1 MKLSK
6 LYSSKAD
13 ILEPLEFAPGL
24 NVVLGEIRLPENK
37 NRDTHNL
44 GKTTLGSMIDYC
56 LLATRDNE
64 FFLFKQFEAFRDFVF
79 FFEVELLDTTYVT
92 IRRGVEEAT
101 KISFKKHLK
110 SKQDFTDL
118 PESAWDHYDVPFE
131 RAKELLDGLLDLQA
145 LKPWT
150 YRKGLGYLV
159 RSQDDFADIFR
170 LKKFKSAQSDW
181 KPYLA
186 HLLGF
191 NAENI
196 ENHYRKEEEL
206 IEKESAAQTIKAEL
220 GGAVQNLSKIEGM
233 LLLKRKDAERR
244 QAFLDAFDFRAQDK
258 RKTKELVDE
267 IDSRIAELNKRRYS
281 LTQNRKKILT
291 SLENGQVLFDPDEA
305 ERLFDEAGVLFK
317 GQIKHDF
324 QQLIAF
330 NKAVTEERQQYLQEE
345 RNEIESELK
354 VVNSELNDLG
364 KKRATTLS
372 YLSGSDIFS
381 KYKQITDELVNLKAD
396 IASLERQQKFLQRL
410 QELRKEIA
418 FLKEEKDHLRRL
430 IEEDVEK
437 QRGNA
442 ESLFSSTL
450 LFFSDIIEE
459 VIDRKALLS
468 VVINREG
475 HLDFKADILDESGNA
490 TSAAAG
496 HTYKK
501 LLCIAFDMAIVRA
514 HLDRKFPQFIFHDGV
529 FESLDDRKKE
539 NLIGV
544 IRKYCEIGLQ
554 HIITLIDSDLPTHLA
569 DESLAFTDQD
579 VILRLHDEGQSGRLF
594 KMRPW

>member
-6 LYSSKAD
+6 LYSNKPD
-13 ILEPLEFAPGL
+13 VFEPIDFAAAL

-44 GKTTLGSMIDYC
+44 GKTTLGSIIDYC

-64 FFLFKQFEAFRDFVF
+64 FFLFKQGGSFKDFIF
-79 FFEVELLDTTYVT
+79 FFEVELLDGTYVT
-92 IRRGVEEAT
+92 VRRGVEDAT

-110 SKQDFTDL
+110 SKQDFTYL
-118 PESAWDHYDVPFE
+118 PESAWDHFDVPFE
-131 RAKELLDGLLDLQA
+131 RSKELLDGLLDLQA
-145 LKPWT
+145 LKPWS

-159 RSQDDFADIFR
+159 RSQEDFADIFR
-170 LKKFKSAQSDW
+170 LRKFKSAQSDW

-191 NAENI
+191 NAETI
-196 ENHYRKEEEL
+196 ERHYKKEEEL
-206 IEKESAAQTIKAEL
+206 VEKELAAQTIKAEL

-233 LLLKRKDAERR
+233 LLLKRKEAERK
-244 QAFLDAFDFRAQDK
+244 QAFLDSFDFRAQDK

-267 IDSRIAELNKRRYS
+267 IDTRIAELNKARYS
-281 LTQNRKKILT
+281 LTQNRKKVIA

-330 NKAVTEERQQYLQEE
+330 NKAVTEERRQYLQEE

-354 VVNSELNDLG
+354 WINSELNELG
-364 KKRATTLS
+364 KKRSATLS

-381 KYKQITDELVNLKAD
+381 KYKQTTDELVNVRAD
-396 IASLERQQKFLQRL
+396 IASLERQQRFLLRL
-410 QELRKEIA
+410 QELRKEIGV
-418 FLKEEKDHLRRL
+418 LREEKDHLRRL
-430 IEEDVEK
+430 IEEDVDK
-437 QRGNA
+437 QRANPQ
-442 ESLFSSTL
+442 SLFSSTL
-450 LFFSDIIEE
+450 LYFSDIVEE

-468 VVINREG
+468 VVINKEG

-490 TSAAAG
+490 TSAGGG
-496 HTYKK
+496 HSYKK

-514 HLDRKFPQFIFHDGV
+514 HLDKKFPRFIFHDGV

-539 NLIGV
+539 NLISV
-544 IRKYCEIGLQ
+544 IRKYCEIGIQ
-554 HIITLIDSDLPTHLA
+554 HIITLIDSDLPAH
-569 DESLAFTDQD
+569 FTDD
-579 VILRLHDEGQSGRLF
+579 ALPFKDDEIILRLHDEGDRGRLF
-594 KMRPW
+594 KMRQW

>member
-6 LYSSKAD
+6 LYSSKSH
-13 ILEPLEFAPGL
+13 IVEPIEFEGGL

-37 NRDTHNL
+37 DRDTHNL
-44 GKTTLGSMIDYC
+44 GKTTLGSLIDYC
-56 LLATRDNE
+56 LLSTRDNE
-64 FFLFKQFEAFRDFVF
+64 FFLFKQGDLFRDFIF
-79 FFEVELLDTTYVT
+79 FFEVELLDATYVT
-92 IRRGVEEAT
+92 IRRGVEDAT

-110 SKQDFTDL
+110 PKQDFTFL
-118 PESAWDHYDVPFE
+118 PDSSWDHLDLPFE
-131 RAKELLDGLLDLQA
+131 RAKELLDGLLNLQA
-145 LKPWT
+145 LKPWG

-159 RSQDDFADIFR
+159 RSQEDFADIFR
-170 LKKFKSAQSDW
+170 LRKFKSAQSDW

-191 NAENI
+191 NAETI

-206 IEKESAAQTIKAEL
+206 FEKESTVQTLRAEL

-267 IDSRIAELNKRRYS
+267 IDARIAELNKLRYS
-281 LTQNRKKILT
+281 LTQNRKKVLAA
-291 SLENGQVLFDPDEA
+291 LGDGQILFDPDEA
-305 ERLFDEAGVLFK
+305 ERLFNEAGVLFQ
-317 GQIKHDF
+317 GQIKRDF
-324 QQLIAF
+324 EQLISF
-330 NKAVTEERQQYLQEE
+330 NRAVTQERQQYLQEE
-345 RNEIESELK
+345 RNEIETELK
-354 VVNSELNDLG
+354 AINSELSELG
-364 KKRATTLS
+364 KKRSSTLS

-381 KYKQITDELVNLKAD
+381 KYKQITDELVTLKAD

-410 QELRKEIA
+410 QELKKEIGK
-418 FLKEEKDHLRRL
+418 LRQEKDQLRRE
-430 IEEDVEK
+430 IEEDVEQ
-437 QRGNA
+437 QRANSQ
-442 ESLFSSTL
+442 SLLSSTL
-450 LFFSDIIEE
+450 VFFNDIVEE

-468 VVINREG
+468 VTINKEG
-475 HLDFKADILDESGNA
+475 HLEFKADILDESGNA

-514 HLDRKFPQFIFHDGV
+514 HLDRKFPRFIFHDGV

-539 NLIGV
+539 NLISV
-544 IRKYCEIGLQ
+544 IRRYCEFGLQ
-554 HIITLIDSDLPTHLA
+554 HIITLIDSDLPDHFLDDSLKFTA
-569 DESLAFTDQD
+569 DEMVLT
-579 VILRLHDEGQSGRLF
+579 LHDEGDRGRLF

>member
-1 MKLSK
+1 MKLSR
-6 LYSSKAD
+6 LYSSKPD
-13 ILEPLEFAPGL
+13 VFEPIEFSAVL

-64 FFLFKQFEAFRDFVF
+64 FFLFKQAGSFKDFVF
-79 FFEVELLDTTYVT
+79 FFEVELLDGTYVT
-92 IRRGVEEAT
+92 IRRGAEDAT

-110 SKQDFTDL
+110 PKQDFTYL
-118 PESAWDHYDVPFE
+118 PESGWDHFDVPFE
-131 RAKELLDGLLDLQA
+131 RAKELLDGLLDLRA
-145 LKPWT
+145 LKPWS
-150 YRKGLGYLV
+150 YRKGLDYLV
-159 RSQDDFADIFR
+159 RSQEDFADIFR

-191 NAENI
+191 NAETI
-196 ENHYRKEEEL
+196 ERHYKKEEEL
-206 IEKESAAQTIKAEL
+206 VEKESAAQTIKAEL

-233 LLLKRKDAERR
+233 LLLKRKDAERK
-244 QAFLDAFDFRAQDK
+244 QAFLDSFDFRAQDK

-267 IDSRIAELNKRRYS
+267 IDTRIADLNKVRYS
-281 LTQNRKKILT
+281 LTQSRKKVIA

-324 QQLIAF
+324 QQLLAF

-354 VVNSELNDLG
+354 RINTELNELG
-364 KKRATTLS
+364 KKRSATLS

-396 IASLERQQKFLQRL
+396 IASLERQQRFLLRL
-410 QELRKEIA
+410 QELRKEIGA
-418 FLKEEKDHLRRL
+418 LRDEKDHLRRL
-430 IEEDVEK
+430 IEEDVDR
-437 QRGNA
+437 QRANPQ
-442 ESLFSSTL
+442 SLFSSTL
-450 LFFSDIIEE
+450 LYFSDIVEE

-468 VVINREG
+468 VVINKEG
-475 HLDFKADILDESGNA
+475 HLEFKADILDESGNA
-490 TSAAAG
+490 TSAAGG
-496 HTYKK
+496 HSYKK

-514 HLDRKFPQFIFHDGV
+514 HLDEKFPRFIFHDGV

-539 NLIGV
+539 NLISV
-544 IRKYCEIGLQ
+544 IRKYCEIGIQ
-554 HIITLIDSDLPTHLA
+554 HIITLIDSDLPAH
-569 DESLAFTDQD
+569 FTDD
-579 VILRLHDEGQSGRLF
+579 TLPFKDDEIILRLHDEGERGRLF

>member
-13 ILEPLEFAPGL
+13 VFEPIEFAPGL

-64 FFLFKQFEAFRDFVF
+64 FFLFKQFDSFRDFIF
-79 FFEVELLDTTYVT
+79 FFEVELLDATYVT

-110 SKQDFTDL
+110 AKQDFTDL
-118 PESAWDHYDVPFE
+118 PQSAWDHFDVPFE

-145 LKPWT
+145 LKPWS
-150 YRKGLGYLV
+150 YRNGLGYLV
-159 RSQDDFADIFR
+159 RSQEDFVDIFR
-170 LKKFKSAQSDW
+170 LKKFKSAQSEW

-191 NAENI
+191 NAETI
-196 ENHYRKEEEL
+196 ESHYKKEEEL
-206 IEKESAAQTIKAEL
+206 IEKELAAQTIKAEL

-267 IDSRIAELNKRRYS
+267 IDARIAELNKARYS
-281 LTQNRKKILT
+281 LTQNRKKVLA

-305 ERLFDEAGVLFK
+305 ERLFDEAGVFFK

-354 VVNSELNDLG
+354 RINSELNEMG
-364 KKRATTLS
+364 KKRSSTLS

-396 IASLERQQKFLQRL
+396 IASLERQQRFLLRL
-410 QELRKEIA
+410 QELRKEIGA
-418 FLKEEKDHLRRL
+418 LREEKDHLRRL
-430 IEEDVEK
+430 IEEDVDE
-437 QRGNA
+437 QRGNPQ
-442 ESLFSSTL
+442 SLFSSTL
-450 LFFSDIIEE
+450 LFFSDIVEE
-459 VIDRKALLS
+459 VIDRKVLLS
-468 VVINREG
+468 VVINKEG
-475 HLDFKADILDESGNA
+475 HLEFKADILDESGNA
-490 TSAAAG
+490 TSAAGG
-496 HTYKK
+496 HSYKK

-514 HLDRKFPQFIFHDGV
+514 HLDAKFPRFIFHDGV

-539 NLIGV
+539 NLISV

-554 HIITLIDSDLPTHLA
+554 HIITLIDSDLPAHFA
-569 DESLAFTDQD
+569 DDSLPFKDD
-579 VILRLHDEGQSGRLF
+579 EIILRLHDEGESGRLF

>member
-1 MKLSK
+1 MKVSR
-6 LYSSKAD
+6 LYSSKPD
-13 ILEPLEFAPGL
+13 VFEPIEFTAGL
-24 NVVLGEIRLPENK
+24 NVVLGEIRLPENR

-64 FFLFKQFEAFRDFVF
+64 FFLFKQFQSFKDFVF
-79 FFEVELLDTTYVT
+79 FFEVELLDGTYLT
-92 IRRGVEEAT
+92 IRRGVEDAT

-110 SKQDFTDL
+110 PRQDFTYL
-118 PESAWDHYDVPFE
+118 PESAWDHFDVPFE

-145 LKPWT
+145 LKPWS

-159 RSQDDFADIFR
+159 RSQEDFADIFR

-191 NAENI
+191 NAETI
-196 ENHYRKEEEL
+196 ESHYKKEEEL

-267 IDSRIAELNKRRYS
+267 IDARIAELNMARYS
-281 LTQNRKKILT
+281 LTQNRKKVLA
-291 SLENGQVLFDPDEA
+291 SLENGQILFDPDEA

-354 VVNSELNDLG
+354 RINSELNELG
-364 KKRATTLS
+364 KKRSSTIS

-396 IASLERQQKFLQRL
+396 IASLERQRKFLLRL
-410 QELRKEIA
+410 QELRKEISV
-418 FLKEEKDHLRRL
+418 LREEKDHLRRL
-430 IEEDVEK
+430 IEEDVDK
-437 QRGNA
+437 QRANPQ
-442 ESLFSSTL
+442 SLFSSTL
-450 LFFSDIIEE
+450 IYFSDIVEE

-468 VVINREG
+468 VVINKEG
-475 HLDFKADILDESGNA
+475 HLEFKADILDESGNA
-490 TSAAAG
+490 TSAAGG
-496 HTYKK
+496 HSYKK

-514 HLDRKFPQFIFHDGV
+514 HLDEKFPRFIFHDGV

-539 NLIGV
+539 NLISV
-544 IRKYCEIGLQ
+544 IRKYCEIGIQ
-554 HIITLIDSDLPTHLA
+554 HIITLIDSDLPAH
-569 DESLAFTDQD
+569 FTDD
-579 VILRLHDEGQSGRLF
+579 TLPFKDEEIILRLHDEGEPGRLF